1 MSNLKAGFGRA
12 NITPPLGIGVC
23 GYYIP
28 RKAEKILDELYAS
41 VLTLSVGDKTVAFV
55 GLDAILIA
63 RVDCDD
69 IRAYVSEVT
78 GLDENAIFIACS
90 HSHTAPYFQ
99 YKSAAMVKDSSDE
112 MVLNYFVSSKF
123 KIAGAVK
130 TALDDMKPAKIG
142 YGVGNAPRIS
152 FNRRFRMKDGSVQ
165 TNPGV
170 KNPDI
175 VAPIGEVDE
184 RVSVI
189 RIDREDGDDIVF
201 VSFGTH
207 PDTIGGNVISADWP
221 GFVRT
226 TLEATLENTKCVFF
240 NGFQGDVNHVN
251 VDPLPG
257 EENGLHKDFD
267 DVDRGYAHARH
278 MGNAVAGAAL
288 QVYEK
293 VKYVDVDEIKFN
305 TITMKIPSNRPSP
318 EEIPIAEK
326 YKALHEAGRDDEIPF
341 KGMALTT
348 AVANSNRVLRLK
360 DGPDFFE
367 IPLHGV
373 SLGKIALIGIPGEPF
388 TAIGLEIKA
397 TEGPHELILPCAL
410 VNGSS
415 GYYPTTE
422 AYAEGGYET
431 SSSSYKSGVAEI
443 IVDEARRL
451 LKTL

>member
-1 MSNLKAGFGRA
+1 MGNLKAGFGRA
-12 NITPPLGIGVC
+12 DITPPLGIGVC
-23 GYYIP
+23 GYYFP

-41 VLTLSVGDKTVAFV
+41 VLALSVGDKTVALV

-69 IRAYVSEVT
+69 IRAYVSEFT

-99 YKSAAMVKDSSDE
+99 YKSAAMLEDSIDE
-112 MVLNYFVSSKF
+112 MVLNYFVNAKF

-130 TALDDMKPAKIG
+130 AALDDMSDAKIG
-142 YGVGNAPRIS
+142 YGVGTAPRIS
-152 FNRRFRMKDGSVQ
+152 FNRRFRMMDGSVA

-189 RIDREDGDDIVF
+189 RIDRKRGDNIVF

-207 PDTIGGNVISADWP
+207 PDTVGGNVISADWP

-226 TLEATLENTKCVFF
+226 TLEATLEDTRCVFF
-240 NGFQGDVNHVN
+240 NGFQGDTNHVN
-251 VDPLPG
+251 VAPLPG
-257 EENGLHKDFD
+257 EENGLHRDFD
-267 DVDRGYAHARH
+267 GDRGYAHARH
-278 MGNAVAGAAL
+278 MGNVIAGGVL

-293 VKYVDVDEIKFN
+293 VTYFEADEIKFDK
-305 TITMKIPSNRPSP
+305 ILMKIPSNRPAP

-326 YKALHEAGRDDEIPF
+326 YKALHESGRDDEIPF

-348 AVANSNRVLRLK
+348 AVANSNRVLHLK

-367 IPLHGV
+367 IPLYGV
-373 SLGKIALIGIPGEPF
+373 SVGKVALIGIPGEPF
-388 TAIGLEIKA
+388 TAIGTAIKE
-397 TEGPHELILPCAL
+397 TEGYHELIFTCAL

-415 GYYPTTE
+415 GYFPTTE
-422 AYAEGGYET
+422 AYNEGGYET
-431 SSSSYKSGVAEI
+431 SSSYYKSGVAEI
-443 IVDEARRL
+443 IVNNARAL
-451 LKTL
+451 LKKLY